1 MGPCC
6 QTRPGK
12 ANRSKTNIPC
22 VQLPVMAISP
32 IRQRHVVL
40 PAIHL
45 DLDSGQSG
53 FWLAIARRQRR
64 VLAFRYEDHRRA
76 SGLTLRSAAK
86 AECKDSTRT
95 ELWSTSCS
103 PSRASSR
110 FTAMIGGSWKGTASN
125 GADALSKPSHSTSRP
140 HLGREVPRGA
150 DGSVSPQRATRS
162 PHRVVRAK
170 THVCRMG

>member
-110 FTAMIGGSWKGTASN
+110 FTAMIGGSWKVDHTWDERCRVELMDQSRHSEPQDRRTVSCEPRRMCAGW
-125 GADALSKPSHSTSRP
+125 DDDDVDLSAAHSSL
-140 HLGREVPRGA
+140 HQL
-150 DGSVSPQRATRS
+150 
-162 PHRVVRAK
+162 
-170 THVCRMG
+170 